1 MIVLAVD
8 SSSKV
13 ATVALMKDD
22 KLLGEIILND
32 RKEHSVILMTII
44 QNLLSTNNINIDDI
58 DGYVVSK
65 GPGSFTGLRIGM
77 ATIKGLSFGSNKPYV
92 SVSSLDALALSV
104 ANFDGII
111 CPIMDALRNSVYTSL
126 YKGQPTSNISHC
138 SESDNM
144 NIKSDSSNSLEKILD
159 YSALDIDELIDV
171 IKSKKEKVIFIGD
184 GVDKYKDYLIKNCP
198 NCYFPPNHL
207 NLVRASSLGEIG
219 SVLLKNGNFDDPNSS
234 PFYLKKPQ
242 AEREYEQRM
251 KLK

>member
-1 MIVLAVD
+1 MIILAVD

-13 ATVALMKDD
+13 ATVALIKDE
-22 KLLGEIILND
+22 KLLGEITLND
-32 RKEHSVILMTII
+32 KKEHSVILMTII
-44 QNLLSTNNINIDDI
+44 QDLLIDNNLSVDDI

-77 ATIKGLSFGSNKPYV
+77 ATIKGLSFGSSKPYV
-92 SVSSLDALALSV
+92 SVSSLDALALS
-104 ANFDGII
+104 ASNFDGLI

-126 YKGQPTSNISHC
+126 YKGHSNFIDC
-138 SESDNM
+138 NNESAS
-144 NIKSDSSNSLEKILD
+144 SDLKHELPITLEKLLD
-159 YSALDIDELIDV
+159 YSALDIDELLEI
-171 IKSKKEKVIFIGD
+171 IKAKKEKVIFIGD

-207 NLVRASSLGEIG
+207 NLVRASSLGELG
-219 SVLLKNGNFDDPNSS
+219 SILLKNGDFDDPNST

-251 KLK
+251 Q